1 MCDNQGVLS
10 IIKCLVNHLWLELQI
25 GVWNDPQCQ
34 GDLESLCERQ
44 SAQAKNT
51 ESMVERG
58 AAGKTPR
65 DTVWVQKAVKVQEVG
80 IRK

>member
-10 IIKCLVNHLWLELQI
+10 IIKCSVNHLWLELQI

-34 GDLESLCERQ
+34 RDLESLCERQ
-44 SAQAKNT
+44 SVQAKNT
-51 ESMVERG
+51 VSMVEMG
-58 AAGKTPR
+58 ASKKRPR
-65 DTVWVQKAVKVQEVG
+65 DTVWIQRAVKFQEVG